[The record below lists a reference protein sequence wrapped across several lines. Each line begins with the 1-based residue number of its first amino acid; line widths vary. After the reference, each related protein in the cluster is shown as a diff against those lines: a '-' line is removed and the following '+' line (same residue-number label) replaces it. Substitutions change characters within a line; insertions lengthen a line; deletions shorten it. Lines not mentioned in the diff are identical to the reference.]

1 MLCSNLD
8 ILKGK
13 KKREKKKK
21 RKETKKKKKER
32 QKKRETKKKREKRD
46 KKREEKKKKKE
57 KKELKKLH
65 LTDELLGNLYR
76 PKTEPAKIRVA
87 LCPSFMFQ
95 YIP

>member
-13 KKREKKKK
+13 KKRDKKKNEKRDKKEKKIE
-21 RKETKKKKKER
+21 RQKKKKK
-32 QKKRETKKKREKRD
+32 KRD
-46 KKREEKKKKKE
+46 KKREEKKKRKE